1 MKNFIGRF
9 CVCVFAILG
18 LAVAC
23 TESGKNEEEVQFSVY
38 DESGET
44 PKSVDF
50 EAKGKNGYSLRV
62 MSNAQW
68 SL

>member
-1 MKNFIGRF
+1 MLKHIIMKNFIGRF

-44 PKSVDF
+44 PKSDRKSV
-50 EAKGKNGYSLRV
+50 V
-62 MSNAQW
+62 
-68 SL
+68 